1 MLEHITLFEDLKY
14 RLATQEDDVF
24 LEQLFR
30 YTRND
35 LYQLPMSREF
45 IDKLVAQ
52 QYQLQQASYRQQAPD
67 AKIYVIESRQ
77 SAIGKIMLHVDV
89 SSIHIVDFSILPEK
103 RGQGFGTR
111 VLQAVQN
118 LARQQRHK
126 VWLSVDRMNAPAKK
140 LYLSQGF
147 AITGATETH
156 DTMVWAAT

>member
-1 MLEHITLFEDLKY
+1 MLEHSTLFEDLKY

-52 QYQLQQASYRQQAPD
+52 QYQLQQDSYRQQAPD
-67 AKIYVIESRQ
+67 ARIYVIESRQ
-77 SAIGKIMLHVDV
+77 SAIGKIMLHFDV

-103 RGQGFGTR
+103 RGQGIGTR
-111 VLQAVQN
+111 VLQIVQN
-118 LARQQRHK
+118 IARQQKSSVR
-126 VWLSVDRMNAPAKK
+126 LSVDTMNVLAKK
-140 LYLSQGF
+140 LYLSRGF
-147 AITGATETH
+147 VIAGTTETH
-156 DTMVWAAT
+156 EMMEWVAA

>member
-30 YTRND
+30 HTRDD
-35 LYQLPMSREF
+35 LYKLPMSREF

-67 AKIYVIESRQ
+67 VRIYVIESRQ
-77 SAIGKIMLHVDV
+77 SAIGKIMLHFDV
-89 SSIHIVDFSILPEK
+89 SSIHIVDFSILPPK
-103 RGQGFGTR
+103 RGQGFGAR
-111 VLQAVQN
+111 VLQAVQTV
-118 LARQQRHK
+118 ARQQNHTVR
-126 VWLSVDRMNAPAKK
+126 LSVDHMNSQANK

-147 AITGATETH
+147 VMTSANETH
-156 DTMVWAAT
+156 DMMAWTAT

>member
-77 SAIGKIMLHVDV
+77 LAIGKIMLHFDV

-111 VLQAVQN
+111 VLQSVQN
-118 LARQQRHK
+118 LARQQNHK
-126 VWLSVDRMNAPAKK
+126 IRLSVDHMNLPAKK

-147 AITGATETH
+147 VIAGANETH
-156 DTMVWAAT
+156 DTMVWAAA

>member
-103 RGQGFGTR
+103 RGQGIGSR

-118 LARQQRHK
+118 IARQRKHAIR
-126 VWLSVDRMNAPAKK
+126 LSVDRMNLPAKK

-147 AITGATETH
+147 VMTGANETH
-156 DTMVWAAT
+156 DMMVWTAT